1 MPVHS
6 KLTKKKEI
14 AIIGG
19 GLVGALN
26 ALFLAKMGFDVHVY
40 ESREDSRKNGTQ
52 LYTIEH
58 RPTFKCNYLASS
70 TCSHYMSS
78 AFCLKRWLCI

>member
-26 ALFLAKMGFDVHVY
+26 ALFLAKTGFDVHVY
-40 ESREDSRKNGTQ
+40 ESREDSRKKGTQ
-52 LYTIEH
+52 LH
-58 RPTFKCNYLASS
+58 V
-70 TCSHYMSS
+70 
-78 AFCLKRWLCI
+78 